1 MSFSFSYFVF
11 FASKHH
17 HHLVHLLSGHQ
28 QQTIS
33 LLIMLVVLSQDKVL
47 WFHFE
52 LLFYCFHFMVFITLS
67 LFTDQILSKKFLLL
81 NYFFN
86 IYIYIFSNRTCWLS
100 EFYHY
105 FSLTLDGLQGCVVSI
120 IFCFANHEVIHHLN
134 LKLNTNLLNSLNFSD
149 SLSSHSDI

>member
-1 MSFSFSYFVF
+1 MLFIYWINIFSFRSIVSFSFSYFVF

-33 LLIMLVVLSQDKVL
+33 LLIMLVVSSQDKAL

-86 IYIYIFSNRTCWLS
+86 IYIYFQTEPVGSLS
-100 EFYHY
+100 F
-105 FSLTLDGLQGCVVSI
+105 TI
-120 IFCFANHEVIHHLN
+120 IFHWLWMVCKDVLFQLYFV
-134 LKLNTNLLNSLNFSD
+134 SLIMKWF
-149 SLSSHSDI
+149 II